1 MTPSAAAPASRK
13 RLVLFVCTG
22 NICRSPTAEGVFR
35 TLAERAGIAGGLEIG
50 SRGTHEY
57 HVGDPPDQR
66 AQAAALRRGYDLS
79 AIRARKL
86 SREDVAAA
94 GLLLALDRGHERFLR
109 RMAPPQSGKTAV
121 RLFLSFVPGLDVADV
136 PDPYYGGAADFE
148 HALDLIEK
156 GAAALVEAIRA
167 GRA

>member
-1 MTPSAAAPASRK
+1 MTYPAAAPASR
-13 RLVLFVCTG
+13 RSLILFVCTG

-35 TLAERAGIAGGLEIG
+35 ALAERAGIAGGLEIG

-57 HVGDPPDQR
+57 HVGEPPDQR

-86 SREDVAAA
+86 SREDVVGT
-94 GLLLALDRGHERFLR
+94 GLLLALDRGHEKFLR
-109 RMAPPQSGKTAV
+109 RMAPPQSGRTAV
-121 RLFLSFVPGLDVADV
+121 RLFLSFVPGLETADV

-148 HALDLIEK
+148 RALDLIEE